1 MSARGK
7 KEGVTEEE
15 EEVKENKP
23 RLQSARKASSNGL
36 VTQG

>member
-7 KEGVTEEE
+7 KEGVTEKE

-23 RLQSARKASSNGL
+23 RLQSQKLRLNGL